1 MALAGVL
8 TAIANEVRAAGFTEW
23 QDAFPIDN
31 VPSTILDRSFHI
43 DIGSITS
50 GAANQRAHE
59 FRMPL
64 TIKVL
69 RRGFKE
75 AGSQRESCMLDADTI
90 LSALLTPAFRLQVG
104 DDVKDLVPLGIDLD
118 PISSS
123 NDNDFILSLRFEAL
137 IISLF

>member
-8 TAIANEVRAAGFTEW
+8 NALNSRMRTTGYTEW
-23 QDAFPIDN
+23 KDAFPIDN
-31 VPSTILDRSFHI
+31 IPSTILDRSFHI
-43 DIGSITS
+43 EIGSITS
-50 GAANQRAHE
+50 SAAHQSSHV

-64 TIKVL
+64 TVRVL
-69 RRGFKE
+69 RRGFKDP
-75 AGSQRESCMLDADTI
+75 GPQRESCMRDADAI
-90 LSALLTPAFRLQVG
+90 LSALLAPSFRLQIV